1 MDEFR
6 LSLVRGATARGSDAP
21 TNAKEWMTYL
31 VDCSDAMYR
40 TYRGPVPG
48 LQGLTLFQA
57 ACSQIRDVVAC
68 RLAHAVDEDV
78 AIVFFNRGVRVWQA
92 AGPPTLALLERLDDL
107 VAASSSGD
115 FFGEDD
121 RHERHERHAS
131 PLESLR
137 DAMVT
142 TILEFDIEEW
152 NNYKVEVS
160 LVVAIWTG
168 DNTEGACDD
177 RDPAY
182 QTVAELVQRR
192 NIRFQVVLLDDFKL
206 EVPRQNLG
214 DAGTMWAKLC
224 GIKSAS
230 YLNTRSVVGNP
241 FAISVPPGLTSHTDA
256 LKMMQLSGT
265 SRHTSFVVPWHVG
278 SFGVL
283 DVRFYSLTSP
293 AWPRW
298 AGSTKPLDVSDSSV
312 LVGKIGTALP
322 PDPHDPHD
330 PQEGECGDLPS
341 DNNQLPFYPKPVG
354 KRESSAPRVVMTDEI
369 VDNLKYPVPFRRAFL
384 IGFKPTKWLADE
396 WQMREAYFIRSHED
410 ASLDAR
416 RRFKALHDVMV
427 EQAVLAVCG
436 FIKSEHSEPRLTAVL
451 PCTSK
456 ETGQAL
462 GFSMIEL
469 PFADDIRHPEDEVEA
484 MGKPQH
490 CPAIGAKCAEKLIAL
505 HRVGRSELPGVAAH
519 PQVRQH
525 FAVIQS
531 VLLDRPLDGGSAGG
545 HVTSG
550 TTSGTTGGTTGGT
563 STTGSSTPGLALLW
577 AEFKR
582 LHCL

>member
-1 MDEFR
+1 MSWPAPPEMDDFS
-6 LSLVRGATARGSDAP
+6 LSLVRGAIARGPDAP
-21 TNAKEWMTYL
+21 TNAKEWTAYL

-68 RLAHAVDEDV
+68 RLAHAHDEEV
-78 AIVFFNRGVRVWQA
+78 AIVFFNRGVCVWHA
-92 AGPPTLALLERLDDL
+92 AGPPTLSLLERLDDL
-107 VAASSSGD
+107 VAASSVDQSFGQEGD
-115 FFGEDD
+115 RQG
-121 RHERHERHAS
+121 RRAS
-131 PLESLR
+131 TLESLR

-152 NNYKVEVS
+152 SNYKVEVS
-160 LVVAIWTG
+160 LVVAVWTA
-168 DNTEGACDD
+168 DNTGACHD

-182 QTVAELVQRR
+182 QTVLELVQRR
-192 NIRFQVVLLDDFKL
+192 NIRLHVVLLDDFKL
-206 EVPRQNLG
+206 DVPRENLG
-214 DAGTMWAKLC
+214 DAGTVWAKLGAAVSC
-224 GIKSAS
+224 AS
-230 YLNTRSVVGNP
+230 SHNTRSVVDNP
-241 FAISVPPGLTSHTDA
+241 FAIPVSPGLTSHTDA
-256 LKMMQLSGT
+256 IKMMRLSGT

-278 SFGVL
+278 LFGVL

-298 AGSTKPLDVSDSSV
+298 AGSTKPLDARDSSV
-312 LVGKIGTALP
+312 LVAKIGTALP
-322 PDPHDPHD
+322 ANPHDS
-330 PQEGECGDLPS
+330 QEGDLPT
-341 DNNQLPFYPKPVG
+341 DNTLLPFYPRPVG
-354 KRESSAPRVVMTDEI
+354 KRTPSSPRVVMTEDVVE
-369 VDNLKYPVPFRRAFL
+369 NLKYPVPFRRAFL
-384 IGFKPTKWLADE
+384 IGFKPTKWLAVE
-396 WQMREAYFIRSHED
+396 WQMREAYFILPHED
-410 ASLDAR
+410 ASLDVR

-436 FIKSEHSEPRLTAVL
+436 FIKSEHSEPRLTAML
-451 PCTSK
+451 PCASK

-469 PFADDIRHPEDEVEA
+469 PFADDIRHPENEVEA
-484 MGKPQH
+484 LGKPQH
-490 CPAIGAKCAEKLIAL
+490 CPAMGAKCAEKLVSL
-505 HRVGRSELPGVAAH
+505 HRVVKSELPGVAAH

-531 VLLDRPLDGGSAGG
+531 LLLDRPLEDGGGGQGTGAISAR
-545 HVTSG
+545 TD
-550 TTSGTTGGTTGGT
+550 
-563 STTGSSTPGLALLW
+563 SSSRRRDDHPLLW

>member
-6 LSLVRGATARGSDAP
+6 LSLVRGAAARGSDAP
-21 TNAKEWMTYL
+21 TNAKEWTTYL
-31 VDCSDAMYR
+31 VDCGDAMYR
-40 TYRGPVPG
+40 AYRGPVPG

-68 RLAHAVDEDV
+68 RLAHAVDEDL
-78 AIVFFNRGVRVWQA
+78 AIIFFNRGVGVWQA
-92 AGPPTLALLERLDDL
+92 AGPPTLALLERLDEL
-107 VAASSSGD
+107 VAAASSGGD
-115 FFGEDD
+115 VFGKEDD
-121 RHERHERHAS
+121 QHGRLGRHAS

-160 LVVAIWTG
+160 LVVAVWTA
-168 DNTEGACDD
+168 DNTGGACDD

-182 QTVAELVQRR
+182 KTVVELVQRR
-192 NIRFQVVLLDDFKL
+192 NIRFHVVLLDDFKL
-206 EVPRQNLG
+206 DLPRPNLA
-214 DAGTMWAKLC
+214 DAGTMWAKIC
-224 GIKSAS
+224 GIKCAS
-230 YLNTRSVVGNP
+230 YHNTRSVVSNP
-241 FAISVPPGLTSHTDA
+241 FAISVSPRLTSHTDA

-265 SRHTSFVVPWHVG
+265 SRHASFVVPWQVG

-298 AGSTKPLDVSDSSV
+298 AGSTKMLDARDSSV

-322 PDPHDPHD
+322 PDPLYS
-330 PQEGECGDLPS
+330 QEGEFGDLPD
-341 DNNQLPFYPKPVG
+341 DNAQLPFYPKPVG
-354 KRESSAPRVVMTDEI
+354 KRDSSAPRVVMTEDVVE
-369 VDNLKYPVPFRRAFL
+369 NLKYPVPFRRAFL
-384 IGFKPTKWLADE
+384 IGFKPIKWLEDE
-396 WQMREAYFIRSHED
+396 WQMREAYFIRPHED
-410 ASLDAR
+410 ASLDVQ
-416 RRFKALHDVMV
+416 RRFNALHDVMV

-436 FIKSEHSEPRLTAVL
+436 FIKSEHAEPRLTAVL
-451 PCTSK
+451 PCASK

-462 GFSMIEL
+462 GFSMMEL
-469 PFADDIRHPEDEVEA
+469 PFADDIRHPENEVEA
-484 MGKPQH
+484 LGKPQH
-490 CPAIGAKCAEKLIAL
+490 CPAIGAKCAEKLVSL
-505 HRVGRSELPGVAAH
+505 HRVDKSDLPGVATH

-531 VLLDRPLDGGSAGG
+531 LLLDRPLGDGVPGAHG
-545 HVTSG
+545 
-550 TTSGTTGGTTGGT
+550 TGGT
-563 STTGSSTPGLALLW
+563 GSSRRDLALLW